1 MKNCH
6 LNTLNLFNLFIVKP
20 FYLTTLKKE
29 AYTSSK
35 NIFILYLFF
44 ISKKS
49 VVPGGGFEPPQAICP
64 PAPQAG
70 ASTYSAI
77 PAFKRQYIV

>member
-1 MKNCH
+1 MERKC
-6 LNTLNLFNLFIVKP
+6 
-20 FYLTTLKKE
+20 LTTLTLSYSITFFKK
-29 AYTSSK
+29 
-35 NIFILYLFF
+35 L
-44 ISKKS
+44 

-77 PAFKRQYIV
+77 PAKKKFLVYSF